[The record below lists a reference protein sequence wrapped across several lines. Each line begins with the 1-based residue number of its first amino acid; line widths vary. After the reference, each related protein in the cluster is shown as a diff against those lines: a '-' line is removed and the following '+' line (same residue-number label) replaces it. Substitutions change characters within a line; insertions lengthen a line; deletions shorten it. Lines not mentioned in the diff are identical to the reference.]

1 MLHNEARKLILEAY
15 DKGVSVK
22 ELAKCFSVNTCS
34 IYRLLKRRNETGSY
48 ETQTN
53 LRGKKPKLSDA
64 DHQRIL
70 SLLEKQPDIT
80 CLEIIETLNLSVSID
95 TVWRFLQKAGY
106 RRKKNLFMPVNR
118 SVPDVARKRKNW
130 NGLMSGFK
138 ESDLVF
144 LDESG
149 CNTDMTRRYAYSL
162 GGSRAVDSTPL
173 SKPKNT
179 TILSSLQ
186 LDGTFHYTTF
196 SGGTTVEHF
205 KQYLKENLLPHLNCD
220 SVLVM
225 DNMKSHHAKAVKDL
239 LDSSGV
245 RYIYLPP
252 YSPDLNPIEK
262 LWSKVKALL
271 RKFKARS
278 SDALPNALQH
288 AFQNVSPSDCS
299 GWFRSCG
306 YAL

>member
-1 MLHNEARKLILEAY
+1 MAE
-15 DKGVSVK
+15 
-22 ELAKCFSVNTCS
+22 
-34 IYRLLKRRNETGSY
+34 
-48 ETQTN
+48 
-53 LRGKKPKLSDA
+53 
-64 DHQRIL
+64 
-70 SLLEKQPDIT
+70 
-80 CLEIIETLNLSVSID
+80 
-95 TVWRFLQKAGY
+95 
-106 RRKKNLFMPVNR
+106 
-118 SVPDVARKRKNW
+118 KRKNW
-130 NGLMSGFK
+130 NDLMSGFK

-179 TILSSLQ
+179 TILSSIQ

-205 KQYLKENLLPHLNCD
+205 KQYLKEELLPHLNCD

-245 RYIYLPP
+245 RYIYLSP

>member
-1 MLHNEARKLILEAY
+1 MLHNEARKLILEGY
-15 DKGVSVK
+15 DKGIRVK

-34 IYRLLKRRNETGSY
+34 IYRLLKRRSETGSY

-80 CLEIIETLNLSVSID
+80 CLEIIETLNLSSALIQSGVFFRKQD
-95 TVWRFLQKAGY
+95 TAG
-106 RRKKNLFMPVNR
+106 RKSLFMPVNKI
-118 SVPDVARKRKNW
+118 VPDVAEKRKNW
-130 NGLMSGFK
+130 NDLISGFRA
-138 ESDLVF
+138 SDLVF

-179 TILSSLQ
+179 TILSSIQ
-186 LDGTFHYTTF
+186 LDGTLHYTTF

-205 KQYLKENLLPHLNCD
+205 KHYLKDILLPHLNCD

-278 SDALPNALQH
+278 LDALPNAIQH